1 MTPLRQRMLQE
12 MQIRNLSPNTQKRYI
27 DRVADFAKH
36 FGKSPEHLGPEDIR
50 SYQLYLIREK
60 RLSSSSLNV
69 TVCALRFLY
78 RFCLNRNWAIER
90 IVFAKREKK
99 LPVVLSPGEVALF
112 FDSIRSIKY
121 KAILTT
127 IYAAGLRVSEA
138 AHLKIADI
146 DSRRMTIR
154 VEQGKGRKDR
164 YVMLSPRLLNILRQY
179 WKSCRPD
186 KWLFPGKSQDEPVS
200 TASIRQVCREA
211 RLASGLTK
219 EITPHTLRHSFATHL
234 LEAGTDLRKIQILLG
249 HKSPASTARYTH
261 VAVQDIQ
268 QTLSPFDALP
278 QIQNRHH

>member
-27 DRVADFAKH
+27 DRAADFAKH
-36 FGKSPEHLGPEDIR
+36 FGKSPEQLGPEDIR
-50 SYQLYLIREK
+50 SYQLYLIRKK

-78 RFCLNRNWAIER
+78 RFCLKREWAIER

-138 AHLKIADI
+138 AHLMIADI
-146 DSRRMTIR
+146 DSHRMTIR

-179 WKSCRPD
+179 WKLHRPSH
-186 KWLFPGKSQDEPVS
+186 WLFPGKSQDEPVS

-211 RLASGLTK
+211 CLISGLSK
-219 EITPHTLRHSFATHL
+219 RVTPHTLRHSFATHL